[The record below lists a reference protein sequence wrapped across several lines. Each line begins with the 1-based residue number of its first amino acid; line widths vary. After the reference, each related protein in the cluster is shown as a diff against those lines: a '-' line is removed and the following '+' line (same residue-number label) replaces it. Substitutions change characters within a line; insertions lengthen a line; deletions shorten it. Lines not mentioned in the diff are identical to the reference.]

1 MPEPVSDARRP
12 GVRRAP
18 RSSRRRR
25 SLWHGVRGSVTSGGG
40 SRVGQRR
47 RRRAHGLPGTLG
59 LTLVGA
65 LFPGSGY
72 LFAGRRLLGGVVLTG
87 WLAVLGVAIWY
98 VGLRGTDQTLE
109 FAFDP
114 TRLKIAALVIG
125 VALLTWAFVVFTS
138 YRLVRPRTR
147 SRLHTVLGNL
157 AVAALCLAVAA
168 PSWMAARAS
177 LAHADAIESVFD
189 DSNNESATTPTNR
202 TQEDPWGGEDRVNV
216 LLLGG
221 DGGEG
226 RTGVRTDTMIVV
238 SMNTKTGRTAM
249 FSLPRNM
256 MNAQFPQHSPLH
268 DIFPDGYSG
277 YDDDA
282 FYMLNAVY
290 GQIPERYP
298 GILGESDN
306 EGADALKQAVAGSL
320 GIPIHYYVLVNLAGF
335 REIVDALGGVTVNV
349 NEPVAINGDTDAGI
363 PPTDYLDPGPD
374 QHLDGFHALWFAR
387 GRYGSDDYER
397 MERQRCMVDAIIEA
411 ANPMNLFR
419 HYTDLAAAGKE
430 IVFTDIPLELAPA
443 FVGLGLKVKDAKI
456 KSVVFRSSDKF
467 SSADPDFDYM
477 RDLVQKTLHPPA
489 KKRANPNTEVVEPVD
504 VCAYNPDDDVVAA
517 GD

>member
-1 MPEPVSDARRP
+1 M
-12 GVRRAP
+12 
-18 RSSRRRR
+18 
-25 SLWHGVRGSVTSGGG
+25 TF
-40 SRVGQRR
+40 
-47 RRRAHGLPGTLG
+47 LG
-59 LTLVGA
+59 AVI
-65 LFPGSGY
+65 PGSGY
-72 LFAGRRLLGGVVLTG
+72 LYAGRRLLGALVLLGWAVVI
-87 WLAVLGVAIWY
+87 GVAIWY
-98 VGLRGTDQTLE
+98 VGLRGQDATLE

-114 TRLKIAALVIG
+114 TRLKIAAATIG

-138 YRLVRPRTR
+138 YRLVRPRHR
-147 SRLHTVLGNL
+147 PRLHTVLGNL
-157 AVAALCLAVAA
+157 AVAVLCFSVAT
-168 PSWMAARAS
+168 PSVMAARAS
-177 LAHADAIESVFD
+177 LAHADAIEHVFD
-189 DSNNESATTPTNR
+189 DSNNESATTPTNVSK
-202 TQEDPWGGEDRVNV
+202 EDPWGGEDRVNV

-268 DIFPDGYSG
+268 DVFPDGYSG
-277 YDDDA
+277 YEDDS
-282 FYMLNAVY
+282 FYMLNAIY

-298 GILGESDN
+298 GILGDSDN
-306 EGADALKQAVAGSL
+306 EGADALKQAVGGSL
-320 GIPIHYYVLVNLAGF
+320 GIPIQYYVLVNLAGF

-349 NEPVAINGDTDAGI
+349 NEPVAINGNTDLGI

-397 MERQRCMVDAIIEA
+397 MERQRCMVDAIIDA

-419 HYTDLAAAGKE
+419 HYTELAAAGQE
-430 IVFTDIPLELAPA
+430 VVFTDIPLELAPA
-443 FVGLGLKVKDAKI
+443 FVGLGLKVKKAKV

-477 RDLVQKTLHPPA
+477 RDVVQNTLHPPPRKPGA
-489 KKRANPNTEVVEPVD
+489 PEPEAVEPVD
-504 VCAYNPDDDVVAA
+504 VCAYAPDDDTLQASQ
-517 GD
+517 